1 MGNEMSEIG
10 IVAARR
16 PVRPRRRAGS
26 VPADCR
32 SRITNNPLRRANG
45 NTAEGR
51 RIRDL
56 ARAYLA
62 QVENPNDPIVQADV
76 IAAAEN
82 KALAEAMRL
91 RALRGEE
98 IDHAVLGQVENRAR
112 RAEAR
117 LGIGKRSR
125 LTRLFP

>member
-1 MGNEMSEIG
+1 MLETR

-16 PVRPRRRAGS
+16 PIRSRRRAGDI
-26 VPADCR
+26 PAGSR
-32 SRITNNPLRRANG
+32 SRITNAPLRRANG

-62 QVENPNDPIVQADV
+62 QVDSPTDPIVQADV
-76 IAAAEN
+76 MAAAEN

-91 RALRGEE
+91 RALQGDQ

-117 LGIGKRSR
+117 LGIGKRK
-125 LTRLFP
+125 LTRLFT

>member
-1 MGNEMSEIG
+1 MPL
-10 IVAARR
+10 AR
-16 PVRPRRRAGS
+16 
-26 VPADCR
+26 R
-32 SRITNNPLRRANG
+32 SRITNDPLRRANG
-45 NTAEGR
+45 NTSDGR

-62 QVENPNDPIVQADV
+62 QVENPSDPIVQADV
-76 IAAAEN
+76 MAAAEN

-91 RALRGEE
+91 RALRGEQ

-117 LGIGKRSR
+117 LGIGKRN
-125 LTRLFP
+125 LTRLFTP